1 MSDAGDGKDA
11 PGTPTTFQR
20 RWGRLRQLPWD
31 AVAVAFVGIV
41 LAAALR
47 YTLLDFK
54 SVDYYSSL
62 KPWYAAIKA
71 QGFSAFGTAFSNYN
85 PPYLYLLYLVVRLF
99 PDAPAVVAAKISSG
113 GS

>member
-1 MSDAGDGKDA
+1 MSESLDHKDA
-11 PGTPTTFQR
+11 PSTPTTSQR
-20 RWGRLRQLPWD
+20 IWGRLRRLPWH
-31 AVAVAFVGIV
+31 AVAMPFVGII

-62 KPWYAAIKA
+62 KPWYAAIKS
-71 QGFSAFGTAFSNYN
+71 QGFSAFGTSFSNYN

-99 PDAPAVVAAKISSG
+99 PDSPAVIAAKISSG